1 MTVQSIFVGVDVSQ
15 EQLDYAVRP
24 TGEHGHIPNT
34 ETGVVEL
41 VKQLVVVHPT
51 LIVLE
56 ATGGLE
62 LAATAA
68 LISAGCP
75 VAVVNPRQV
84 RDFAKATGELAKTD
98 RIDASLLAHFAEAIR
113 PRVQELPDEQ
123 AQRLKALLTRRRQIL
138 EMLVAERN
146 RLALAHP
153 DVQGRLQEH
162 IRWLEQDFDQLNRDL
177 DHEIRTSPLWHEHD
191 QLLQSVPG
199 VGKVLSTT
207 SLGYLPELGVLDR
220 KAIAALVGVAPFN
233 CDSGKFKGKRRV
245 WGGREQVRYALYMAA
260 LSATRFNPV
269 IRAFYQRLRQAG
281 KPFKVAITACMHKLL
296 VILNAMMKHQ
306 TYWSPAFAAA
316 K

>member
-1 MTVQSIFVGVDVSQ
+1 MEVQSVFVGVDVSQ
-15 EQLDYAVRP
+15 EQLDYAIRP
-24 TGEHGHIPNT
+24 TGEHAQVSNS

-41 VKQLVVVHPT
+41 VKRLMAVHPT

-62 LAATAA
+62 LTATAA
-68 LISAGCP
+68 LAEAGCP

-98 RIDASLLAHFAEAIR
+98 RIDAATLAHFAEAIR
-113 PRVQELPDEQ
+113 PRVQELPDAQ

-146 RLALAHP
+146 RLALTHP
-153 DVQGRLQEH
+153 DVQGRLQAH
-162 IRWLEQDFDQLNRDL
+162 IAWLEQELDQLNHDL
-177 DHEIRTSPLWHEHD
+177 DHEIRHSPLWREQD

-207 SLGYLPELGVLDR
+207 LLGYLPELGLLDR

-245 WGGREQVRYALYMAA
+245 WGGREQVRYALYMSAV
-260 LSATRFNPV
+260 SATRFNPV
-269 IRAFYQRLRQAG
+269 IRAFYQRLRQTG

-296 VILNAMMKHQ
+296 VILNAIMKHQ
-306 TYWSPAFAAA
+306 TPWSPAPTAR
-316 K
+316 

>member
-1 MTVQSIFVGVDVSQ
+1 MESQSVFVGVDVSQ
-15 EQLDYAVRP
+15 EQLDYAIRP
-24 TGEHGHIPNT
+24 AGTRGQVPNS
-34 ETGVVEL
+34 ESGVIEL
-41 VKQLVVVHPT
+41 VKQLTAVQPA

-68 LISAGCP
+68 LAGAGWP
-75 VAVVNPRQV
+75 VAVVNPRQA

-98 RIDASLLAHFAEAIR
+98 RIDAATLAHFAEAIR
-113 PRVQELPDEQ
+113 PRVQALPDEQ

-146 RLALAHP
+146 RLALTHP
-153 DVQGRLQEH
+153 DVQARLKEH
-162 IRWLEQDFDQLNRDL
+162 ITWLEHELDQLTHDL
-177 DHEIRTSPLWHEHD
+177 DHEIRNSPLWHEKD
-191 QLLQSVPG
+191 KLLQSVPG

-207 SLGYLPELGVLDR
+207 LLGHLPELGILDH

-233 CDSGKFKGKRRV
+233 CDSGKLKGKRRV

-269 IRAFYQRLRQAG
+269 IRAFYHRLRQAG

-296 VILNAMMKHQ
+296 IILNAIMKHQ
-306 TYWSPAFAAA
+306 TPWSLAPTAR
-316 K
+316 